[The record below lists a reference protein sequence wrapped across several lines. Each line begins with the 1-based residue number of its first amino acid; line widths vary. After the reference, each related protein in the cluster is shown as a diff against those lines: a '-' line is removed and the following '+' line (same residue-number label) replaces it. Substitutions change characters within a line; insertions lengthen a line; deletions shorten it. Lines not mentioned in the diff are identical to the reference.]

1 MTDMAPT
8 IALAEVDVEDTLIGS
23 IITFPDV
30 LGAIAGDV
38 DPDWFTDPHGRALVE
53 AALELHRNGHKV
65 SAAALAA
72 ALPPVVESRGIT
84 RSAFVA
90 GLMTQAMPVP
100 FISAYISTLRDRW
113 ARRQLKAQGERL
125 IADAED
131 IASDP
136 FEVAAATIADAD
148 FITSSRREIAA
159 GPLGES
165 VDALLSGDHLA
176 KGKSATTG
184 IRSLDEVFG
193 GYASGKMYVVA
204 GRPGM
209 GKSAFACASLRATA
223 EAGSGVA
230 MFSLEMGRE
239 EVAARCLASAIGGIN
254 GPFYGSILR
263 GQTSEM
269 DDEALV
275 EAAGRLR
282 KLPLHV
288 DASPGLA
295 IGQIAA
301 RARRRKAAF
310 EAKGIRLGVVAIDH
324 LGLVSASDRYRGNK
338 VAETGEVSR
347 ACKNLAKEL
356 DCAVLLL
363 CQLNREVEGRDDK
376 RPGLSDLRWSGDIEQ
391 DADVVAFVYRAAYY
405 LNQRPDADPEQLHRA
420 RYALD
425 FLIRKNRN
433 GECREVPLWCSIAH
447 SAIKEAA

>member
-1 MTDMAPT
+1 MTDTPVKV
-8 IALAEVDVEDTLIGS
+8 ALAEPDVEDTFVGS
-23 IITFPDV
+23 LITFPDV
-30 LGAIAGDV
+30 LGVVAGDI
-38 DPDWFTDPHGRALVE
+38 DPDWFTDPHDLALVD
-53 AALELHRNGHKV
+53 AMLDLHRHGHKV

-72 ALPPVVESRGIT
+72 TLPPVVESRGIT
-84 RSAFVA
+84 RGAFVA
-90 GLMTQAMPVP
+90 DLMDRAVPLP
-100 FISAYISTLRDRW
+100 FISGLTATLRDRW

-125 IADAED
+125 IAAAED
-131 IASDP
+131 ITADP
-136 FEVAAATIADAD
+136 LATAAASIADAD
-148 FITSSRREIAA
+148 AITASQQEVAA
-159 GPLGES
+159 GSIGDS
-165 VDALLSGDHLA
+165 IDTLLSGDHLA
-176 KGKSATTG
+176 KTKSATTG
-184 IRSLDEVFG
+184 IRLLDEVFG
-193 GYASGKMYVVA
+193 GYAAGKLIVIA

-209 GKSAFACASLRATA
+209 GKSAFACASLRASA
-223 EAGSGVA
+223 EAGNGVVL
-230 MFSLEMGRE
+230 FSLEMGQE
-239 EVAARCLASAIGGIN
+239 EVAARCLASAIGGVN

-275 EAAGRLR
+275 NTAARLR
-282 KLPLHV
+282 KLPLYV
-288 DASPGLA
+288 DASPGLS

-310 EAKGIRLGVVAIDH
+310 EAKGIRLAVVAIDH

-363 CQLNREVEGRDDK
+363 CQLNREVEGREDK

-391 DADVVAFVYRAAYY
+391 DADVVAFLYRPAYY
-405 LNQRPDADPEQLHRA
+405 LNQRADAGVDELQRA
-420 RYALD
+420 RYSLD